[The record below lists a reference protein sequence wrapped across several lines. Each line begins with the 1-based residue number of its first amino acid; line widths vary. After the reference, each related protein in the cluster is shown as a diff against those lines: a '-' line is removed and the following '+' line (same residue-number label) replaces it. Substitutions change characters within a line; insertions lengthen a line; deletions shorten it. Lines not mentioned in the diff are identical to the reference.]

1 MRGYGGEAPR
11 KFFEICAVMSRNL
24 VNVDRWDIDGGEVE
38 CKQEGDTRGSVG
50 KAPRKSFDICAVMR
64 RSLVNVE
71 EVERS

>member
-1 MRGYGGEAPR
+1 M
-11 KFFEICAVMSRNL
+11 
-24 VNVDRWDIDGGEVE
+24 NVDRWDIDEGEVE

-50 KAPRKSFDICAVMR
+50 KAPRKSFDICAVMS

>member
-38 CKQEGDTRGSVG
+38 CKQEGDMRGLG
-50 KAPRKSFDICAVMR
+50 AKPRKIFEICALMSRNLGVW
-64 RSLVNVE
+64 
-71 EVERS
+71 

>member
-1 MRGYGGEAPR
+1 M
-11 KFFEICAVMSRNL
+11 
-24 VNVDRWDIDGGEVE
+24 NVDRWDIDGGEVE

-50 KAPRKSFDICAVMR
+50 KAPRKSFDICAVMS